1 MNLPQAKVLLEKVI
15 TLYKTLSADEK
26 NISPIERDLMLS
38 YIRQLY
44 ETFLEAPPVST
55 PQRNVQHEPK
65 PEPLKFTPPPPPP
78 VVEQPRYTPPPPP
91 VVEQVRRQP
100 VAEQTKPVE
109 QPRYTPPPP
118 PPVVEQPRYT
128 PPPPPPPVVEQPRY
142 TPPPAEMPRFAPQNA
157 GVPSDIEA
165 LFEMGHSGKEL
176 SDRLANSAIADL
188 SKSFGLNDRLLTQNE
203 LFGGS
208 KAVFDEALKDLN
220 NMSSFD
226 TAKNVLVAMAARY
239 NWTATEDRKKQAK
252 SFVKLVRRRFS

>member
-38 YIRQLY
+38 YVRQLY
-44 ETFLEAPPVST
+44 ETFLDAPSVST

-65 PEPLKFTPPPPPP
+65 PEPLKFAPPPPPPAVEQPKYTPPPPVVEQVRQPVVEQPKPVEQPRYTPPPPP

-91 VVEQVRRQP
+91 VVEQ
-100 VAEQTKPVE
+100 T
-109 QPRYTPPPP
+109 
-118 PPVVEQPRYT
+118 
-128 PPPPPPPVVEQPRY
+128 RY
-142 TPPPAEMPRFAPQNA
+142 TPPPAEMPRFPQQNA

-165 LFEMGHSGKEL
+165 LFEGGSSGKEL
-176 SDRLANSAIADL
+176 SDRLSNTAIADL
-188 SKSFGLNDRLLTQNE
+188 SKAFGLNDRLLTQNE

-226 TAKNVLVAMAARY
+226 TAKNVLVAMAVRY
-239 NWTATEDRKKQAK
+239 NWASTEDRKKQAK
-252 SFVKLVRRRFS
+252 SFIKLVRRRFS